1 MNSYM
6 NLILSV
12 KSLSDWKSVVLE
24 VRGPYPTMDSE
35 IVLMKMIGDIIKVN
49 QNMKKLEYSMVD
61 IINCNNLTN
70 VLINGNIWSM
80 VYDNPNDIEMSEI

>member
-1 MNSYM
+1 M

-12 KSLSDWKSVVLE
+12 NCLSDWKSVVLE

-49 QNMKKLEYSMVD
+49 KNMKKLEYSMAD
-61 IINCNNLTN
+61 IINYNNLNN
-70 VLINGNIWSM
+70 VVINGDIWNT
-80 VYDNPNDIEMSEI
+80 VYDNPYDIEMCEL